1 VAAVA
6 VANSRLEFRL
16 SEDVKDRLNLAA
28 ELVDEP
34 VGEFVRRAAEER
46 ADQVLRDQRETVV
59 PADYFD
65 RLLAALDEP
74 DVAGERLAR
83 AAQRARTVV
92 REA

>member
-1 VAAVA
+1 MA